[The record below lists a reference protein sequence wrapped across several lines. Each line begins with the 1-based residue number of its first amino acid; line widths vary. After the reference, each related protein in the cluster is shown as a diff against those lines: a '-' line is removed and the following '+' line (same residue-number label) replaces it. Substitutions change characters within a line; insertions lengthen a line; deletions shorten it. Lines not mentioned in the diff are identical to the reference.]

1 MDKSEK
7 KRKPGRDERGV
18 RINNYEETTHGRM
31 KADNKS
37 DAINLELLAMMKDSL
52 NGVIRSQNPE
62 GETVEVINKGGRPRK
77 YPETQDIIN
86 VFNDYLSYIEDTLK
100 YKGLELIPDIEGFCT
115 FAGISRD
122 TFFEWEKIRGP
133 EYSDALKRI
142 RTFIATYK
150 KQKASRGEIP
160 ALVFTVDMNNN
171 HGYIQQQKVEINSHT
186 YIEELP
192 KIDDSRGKL
201 AGLPRETLPGPAED
215 PQETDKK

>member
-1 MDKSEK
+1 MDKTEK

-37 DAINLELLAMMKDSL
+37 DAINLELLAMIKDSI
-52 NGVIRSQNPE
+52 NGVTRSTTPE
-62 GETVEVINKGGRPRK
+62 GETVEVVRTGRPRK
-77 YPETQDIIN
+77 YPEPQDIVNI
-86 VFNDYLSYIEDTLK
+86 FNEYITYIENTLK
-100 YKGLELIPDIEGFCT
+100 NKGLELIPDLEGFCT
-115 FAGISRD
+115 FAGISRE
-122 TFFEWEKIRGP
+122 TFFEWERSRGP
-133 EYSDALKRI
+133 VFSDLLKQI
-142 RTFIATYK
+142 RTFIASYK

-160 ALVFTVDMNNN
+160 ALVFTVDLNNN

-192 KIDDSRGKL
+192 KIDDIRGKL